1 MVTKRDFKRFKIN
14 GDKLS
19 HWSALLKHWHLLI
32 KNYCVFMEDDE
43 DAPYYYTERA
53 NTGVLAG
60 AAWRAGWIAL
70 QEFSIKKRGKN
81 IGYADLWIRSSN
93 QESGEYIEVK
103 QEWSLTKA
111 NDGLAQAVK
120 DAKKLLVDKES
131 MRIGLLFISPAIHEK
146 FESEIDKKIKEAI
159 VSIKQI
165 KCDAIAWSFP
175 AISRTLRGG
184 GRAKHYFYPG
194 VILLAKVADQ

>member
-1 MVTKRDFKRFKIN
+1 MVTKRDFKGFQIN
-14 GDKLS
+14 RSNLS
-19 HWSALLKHWHLLI
+19 HWSLLLKEWHLLI
-32 KNYCVFMEDDE
+32 KRYCIFMEEDE

-60 AAWRAGWIAL
+60 AAWKAGWIAL
-70 QEFSIKKRGKN
+70 QEFSARKRAKS
-81 IGYADLWIRSSN
+81 IGFADLWICPNN
-93 QESGEYIEVK
+93 QEMDEYIEVK

-111 NDGLAQAVK
+111 SDGLSQAVK

-146 FESEIDKKIKEAI
+146 FESEIDRKIKEAI
-159 VSIKQI
+159 ASIKEM

-175 AISRTLRGG
+175 DISRMLRGS
-184 GRAKHYFYPG
+184 GRSKHYIYPG
-194 VILLAKVADQ
+194 IILLAKVADQ